1 MLAALALTMLSAY
14 ALSLGLRSCIETNLF
29 ILIKIKQNWS
39 SKAIILIL
47 EISFEV
53 NDGLALEIP
62 FKRYPSDLM
71 DEKLETVKPILEKL
85 KN

>member
-1 MLAALALTMLSAY
+1 MLSAY
-14 ALSLGLRSCIETNLF
+14 ALSLGLRSCIKTDLL
-29 ILIKIKQNWS
+29 ILIKIKQNRS

-71 DEKLETVKPILEKL
+71 DEKRETVKPILEKL

>member
-1 MLAALALTMLSAY
+1 MLSAY
-14 ALSLGLRSCIETNLF
+14 ALSLGLRSCIETNLL
-29 ILIKIKQNWS
+29 ILIKIKQNRS
-39 SKAIILIL
+39 SKAIVLIL

-71 DEKLETVKPILEKL
+71 DEKRETVKPILEKL

>member
-1 MLAALALTMLSAY
+1 MLSAY
-14 ALSLGLRSCIETNLF
+14 ALSPGLRSCIETNLL
-29 ILIKIKQNWS
+29 ILIKIKQNRS
-39 SKAIILIL
+39 SKAIVLIL

-71 DEKLETVKPILEKL
+71 DEKRETVKPILEKL